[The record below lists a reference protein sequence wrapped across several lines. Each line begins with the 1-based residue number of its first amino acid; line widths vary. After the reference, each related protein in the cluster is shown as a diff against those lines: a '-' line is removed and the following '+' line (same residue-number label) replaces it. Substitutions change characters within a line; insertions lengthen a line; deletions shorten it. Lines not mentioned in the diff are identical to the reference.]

1 MLRVNNLDFW
11 ASMLS
16 FHKAVE
22 SDFSAVNELI
32 ITNLHSDV
40 GLVENIGHYIVG
52 SGGKRLRP
60 VVVLLSALANGYRG
74 KQHLTMAAVIEFI
87 HTATLLHDDVVDVS
101 ALRRGRE
108 TANNQWGNA
117 PSVLV
122 GDFIYSRAFQ
132 MLVSVGDMPIM
143 GVIADATNVISEG
156 EVQQMSNA
164 GNSAIDEATY
174 YEVIYRKTAKLFEAA
189 ARIGAMLAA
198 REGGV
203 VLGDAKSRDTDSSD
217 TDSSDAMAAYGKHL
231 GLAFQIADDVLDYQ
245 GDSEAT
251 GKNIGDDLAEGKMT
265 LPLIHARDHLNEE
278 QKQLICSAI
287 KSKSAEHFESILA
300 AVRQSSSLD
309 YSTMQAQEQAELA
322 KQSLAQLPESDL
334 KTVLSDLADF
344 AVSRIS

>member
-1 MLRVNNLDFW
+1 MLRVIHLDLW

-32 ITNLHSDV
+32 IANLYSDV

-60 VVVLLSALANGYRG
+60 VVVLLSALANGYKG

-132 MLVSVGDMPIM
+132 MLVSIGDMPIM
-143 GVIADATNVISEG
+143 GVIADATNMISEG

-164 GNSAIDEATY
+164 GNSTIDEATY

-189 ARIGAMLAA
+189 ARIGAMLAVEEE
-198 REGGV
+198 EGGPV
-203 VLGDAKSRDTDSSD
+203 NT
-217 TDSSDAMAAYGKHL
+217 DAMATYGKHL

-245 GDSEAT
+245 GDSEVT

-265 LPLIHARDHLNEE
+265 LPLIHARDHLDEE

-287 KSKSAEHFESILA
+287 ESKSAEHFEKILA

-309 YSTMQAQEQAELA
+309 YSVMQAQEQAELA
-322 KQSLAQLPESDL
+322 KLSLVQLPESDL

>member
-1 MLRVNNLDFW
+1 MLRVNHLDLW
-11 ASMLS
+11 ASMLT

-32 ITNLHSDV
+32 IANLHSDV

-60 VVVLLSALANGYRG
+60 VVVLLSALANGYKG

-143 GVIADATNVISEG
+143 GVIADATNMISEG

-164 GNSAIDEATY
+164 GNSTIDEATY

-189 ARIGAMLAA
+189 ARIGAMLAVEEE
-198 REGGV
+198 EGGPV
-203 VLGDAKSRDTDSSD
+203 NT
-217 TDSSDAMAAYGKHL
+217 DAMATYGKHL

-245 GDSEAT
+245 GDSEVT

-265 LPLIHARDHLNEE
+265 LPLIHARDHLDEE

-287 KSKSAEHFESILA
+287 ESKSAEHFEKILA

-309 YSTMQAQEQAELA
+309 YSVMQAQEQAELA
-322 KQSLAQLPESDL
+322 KLSLVQLPESDL